1 MSRATDP
8 SEPRTADVPA
18 PGAGPAGRPSG
29 SPRHVYVHAPFCAR
43 RCSYC
48 DFAVTVAA
56 DPPVAAWAECVGR
69 ELAMLAGDRGWGT
82 LDLETLYVGGGT
94 PSLLGVGAIPALLDA
109 LTAGAAG
116 RSGASGAAGSG
127 VGASGVERP
136 GVERPGVELA
146 GVELAGV
153 AELTVE
159 ANPESFTPELAAD
172 WVAAGVDRVSL
183 GAQTFHEPSLR
194 WMGRLH
200 GPEGPARAVRTARGA
215 GLENVGLDLIFGL
228 PERLGR
234 DLDEDLDRILAL
246 EPEHISVYGLSVEP
260 DTPLGRWVAEG
271 RETLPD
277 EDRYGEEYLR
287 VTDRL
292 RAAGYHHYE
301 VSNFALP
308 GREARHNAAYWRGV
322 AYLGLGNGAH
332 SYVAPERWWN
342 VRDWPAYRARVE
354 RGERPVAESERL
366 DPDAAELERI
376 WLGLRTDRGLDRS
389 RLAPAQAARAAD
401 WERDGLAERAGG
413 RVRLTPE
420 GWLLLDRLA
429 VELDAAGTGVA

>member
-1 MSRATDP
+1 MSRSTDP
-8 SEPRTADVPA
+8 SEPRTTGVPDPGGDPAD
-18 PGAGPAGRPSG
+18 RPPTT
-29 SPRHVYVHAPFCAR
+29 PRHVYVHAPFCAR

-69 ELAMLAGDRGWGT
+69 ELTMVVGDRGWGT

-116 RSGASGAAGSG
+116 RPEAS
-127 VGASGVERP
+127 
-136 GVERPGVELA
+136 GVELA
-146 GVELAGV
+146 GLG
-153 AELTVE
+153 ELTVE

-200 GPEGPARAVRTARGA
+200 GPEGPARAVGTARDA

-228 PERLGR
+228 PQRLGR

-246 EPEHISVYGLSVEP
+246 EPEHVSVYGLSVEP

-271 RETLPD
+271 RETLPG

-322 AYLGLGNGAH
+322 PYLGLGNGAH

-366 DPDAAELERI
+366 GPDAVELERI

-389 RLAPAQAARAAD
+389 TLTPAQAARAAD
-401 WERDGLAERAGG
+401 WERDGLAESAAG

>member
-1 MSRATDP
+1 MDRSGTGG
-8 SEPRTADVPA
+8 E
-18 PGAGPAGRPSG
+18 PGA
-29 SPRHVYVHAPFCAR
+29 PRHVYVHTPFCAR

-69 ELAMLAGDRGWGT
+69 ELAMVAESRGWDRLE
-82 LDLETLYVGGGT
+82 LDTLYLGGGT
-94 PSLLGVGAIPALLDA
+94 PSLLGPGAVPALLEA
-109 LTAGAAG
+109 LTGAAGAAG
-116 RSGASGAAGSG
+116 AAGAEVAGLEGAGMPAGPVVDLDG
-127 VGASGVERP
+127 VSEFTA
-136 GVERPGVELA
+136 
-146 GVELAGV
+146 
-153 AELTVE
+153 E

-172 WVAAGVDRVSL
+172 WVGAGVNRVSL
-183 GAQTFHEPSLR
+183 GAQTFHEPALR

-200 GPEGPARAVRTARGA
+200 GPEGPGRAVRVARET

-234 DLDEDLDRILAL
+234 DLDDDLDRILAL

-287 VTDRL
+287 VADRL
-292 RAAGYHHYE
+292 TSAGYEHYE

-308 GREARHNAAYWRGV
+308 GREAEHNAAYWRDV
-322 AYLGLGNGAH
+322 AYLGLGSGAH

-342 VRDWPAYRARVE
+342 ERDWPAYRSRVE
-354 RGERPVAESERL
+354 AGELPRSDAERL
-366 DPDAAELERI
+366 TADAARLERI
-376 WLGLRTDRGLDRS
+376 WLGLRTAAGLD
-389 RLAPAQAARAAD
+389 LAVLDPAQEERVAQWARAG
-401 WERDGLAERAGG
+401 WAERGDA

-429 VELDAAGTGVA
+429 VELDAAAGGVA